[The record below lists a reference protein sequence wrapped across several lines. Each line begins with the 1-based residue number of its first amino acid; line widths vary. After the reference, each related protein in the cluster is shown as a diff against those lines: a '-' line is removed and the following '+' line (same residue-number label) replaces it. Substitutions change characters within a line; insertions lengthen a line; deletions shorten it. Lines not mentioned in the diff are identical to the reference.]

1 MPVSSNALDSS
12 HPEHLELYRHCP
24 HRANEL
30 GFATH
35 VPGVKFPRL
44 ILEIPRGS
52 DRFKQLHALRSA
64 AERTNS
70 TLKSDL
76 AILDHPAVMSLNAAA
91 PLSLMAVTTTLL
103 SRLARFVIDIT
114 TQQRKL
120 KAAGTP
126 FSSQHLPAPEVPAFI
141 KPFLAVS

>member
-1 MPVSSNALDSS
+1 M
-12 HPEHLELYRHCP
+12 
-24 HRANEL
+24 
-30 GFATH
+30 
-35 VPGVKFPRL
+35 VKFPRL

-52 DRFKQLHALRSA
+52 DRFKKLHTLRSA

-76 AILDHPAVMSLNAAA
+76 AILDHPAVMSINAAA

-114 TQQRKL
+114 IQQRKL
-120 KAAGTP
+120 KAASIP
-126 FSSQHLPAPEVPAFI
+126 LSPQHLSAPEVPALI
-141 KPFLAVS
+141 KPFLATK